1 MTSGA
6 GPIRNWFNQAAAGWD
21 RFWFTP
27 ADPATLGMI
36 RILAG
41 GMLLYTHLVWGF
53 ALTDFFG
60 EHGWLEPRA
69 VELAL
74 KDSYTWSYLWWCRTP
89 LTLTIAHA
97 LALAVFALL
106 TIGLFS
112 RTMSV
117 LAFVATASYVGRAPG
132 ALFGLDQI
140 NLLLA
145 MYLMVGPSGAAYS
158 VDRWLQAR
166 RFGRRLPPAAPSTG
180 ANIAIRLI
188 QLHLCVIYLYAGMGK
203 LMGPAW
209 WNGTAMWQAIANL
222 EYQSID
228 LTWLADWPR
237 LVNLL
242 THVTIFW
249 ELFYCALI
257 WPRATRPIMLAL
269 AVPLHLGI
277 AFFLGMIT
285 FGTVMLIANLSF
297 VSPAVVRSIT
307 GWCGGR
313 IMGAEPQLAVVSD
326 TSLAARKAEDRPSR
340 RGKAKRRPEAGAA

>member
-1 MTSGA
+1 MQLAQSETA
-6 GPIRNWFNQAAAGWD
+6 REWD

-27 ADPATLGMI
+27 TDPATLAVI

-41 GMLLYTHLVWGF
+41 AMLLYTHLVWGL

-60 EHGWLEPRA
+60 EHGWLAPKA
-69 VELAL
+69 VQLAL
-74 KDSYTWSYLWWCRTP
+74 RDSYSWSYLWWFETRQ
-89 LTLTIAHA
+89 
-97 LALAVFALL
+97 LALGHRPYSMALVVFALL
-106 TIGLFS
+106 TVGLFS

-158 VDRWLQAR
+158 LDRWLKSR
-166 RFGRRLPPAAPSTG
+166 RLGAPLPPAEPSVA
-180 ANIAIRLI
+180 ANIAVRLI

-209 WNGTAMWQAIANL
+209 WNGDAMWQAIANL

-228 LTWLADWPR
+228 LTWLANWPR
-237 LVNLL
+237 LLNLL
-242 THVTIFW
+242 THVTVFW
-249 ELFYCALI
+249 ELFYCVLI

-269 AVPLHLGI
+269 AVPMHLGI
-277 AFFLGMIT
+277 AFCLGMIT
-285 FGTVMLIANLSF
+285 FGVVMLIANLAF
-297 VSPAVVRSIT
+297 VSPAMFRAVLGRCHAALTGAKANSEVPGDKLAPTAKPEQRPHQRSQ
-307 GWCGGR
+307 R
-313 IMGAEPQLAVVSD
+313 
-326 TSLAARKAEDRPSR
+326 
-340 RGKAKRRPEAGAA
+340 KRRPEAGAA

>member
-1 MTSGA
+1 MTADA
-6 GPIRNWFNQAAAGWD
+6 GPIRSWFNQAVAGWD

-27 ADPATLGMI
+27 TDPATLALI

-41 GMLLYTHLVWGF
+41 TMLFYTHLVWGF
-53 ALTDFFG
+53 ALNDFFG
-60 EHGWLEPRA
+60 DHGWLQPSA
-69 VELAL
+69 VQLAL
-74 KDSYTWSYLWWCRTP
+74 KDSYTWSYLWWFHTP
-89 LTLTIAHA
+89 LALGIVHL
-97 LALAVFALL
+97 LALVVFALL

-117 LAFVATASYVGRAPG
+117 LAFIATASYVGRAPG

-140 NLLLA
+140 NMLLS

-158 VDRWLQAR
+158 VDRWRQAR
-166 RFGRRLPPAAPSTG
+166 RLGTQLPPAPKSTA

-237 LVNLL
+237 LLNLL
-242 THVTIFW
+242 THLTIFW

-257 WPRATRPIMLAL
+257 WPRSTRPIMLAL
-269 AVPLHLGI
+269 AVPMHLGI
-277 AFFLGMIT
+277 AFCLGMIT
-285 FGTVMLIANLSF
+285 FGEVMLIANLSF
-297 VSPAVVRSIT
+297 VSPAIVR
-307 GWCGGR
+307 GVLGR
-313 IMGAEPQLAVVSD
+313 CARLMGTKPPATVSRA
-326 TSLAARKAEDRPSR
+326 TVPANPVERPPGR